1 MRYQRKPSREPTPA
15 AAAADTQQAVGR
27 RNRDRRREQ
36 VVEPVF
42 GQMSRPEASFAAA
55 ITPAA
60 SDRLAPHR
68 AQA

>member
-1 MRYQRKPSREPTPA
+1 
-15 AAAADTQQAVGR
+15 
-27 RNRDRRREQ
+27 
-36 VVEPVF
+36 VF